1 MGIQILVPNLVA
13 KNIGFGGSDLV
24 WAWGSKFAD
33 LNNDGWSDLVVANGY
48 ISNRRNDDL

>member
-1 MGIQILVPNLVA
+1 LFTSSENGHFQDSSEEQRVAMGR
-13 KNIGFGGSDLV
+13 